1 MALFDLNSRYT
12 KSMEHGGS
20 YERDA
25 SIGGYNRKELRG
37 LNRQAKRGT
46 LTQRERAR
54 LKYLT
59 DERRGRRKRGLLSG
73 LGGAAATLGALAA
86 AGKLG
91 EGEGGSALMD
101 AIKDRLK
108 QKSLERNISRSNKQ
122 KVLEDAKNY
131 KPEAVGDYD
140 PMSDIQDIPLSKEN
154 IIEDELYSSNMQ
166 LPPEPRDTPAADRIS
181 ESMGADRAEQVSDAQ
196 EVLDLL
202 MQSTTSDPITSE
214 GPVRGTT
221 ATTPQESN
229 DPMAFIQDLV
239 RERGAANQ
247 ASMISSEN
255 PQDSALQAP
264 SFGRE
269 VPLGDMLT
277 QAELDAEDALP
288 GRVGEQPTQSPG
300 PKVANLLKAL
310 EKAPRKKVDSIFKL
324 LNSMGL
330 DGGEAQYN
338 PDEVAVPDYL
348 PPRVRPISQGNPNRN
363 LPQLEALQQLRSILG
378 NRYR

>member
-1 MALFDLNSRYT
+1 
-12 KSMEHGGS
+12 MEHGGS

-37 LNRQAKRGT
+37 LSKQARRGT

-101 AIKDRLK
+101 AIK
-108 QKSLERNISRSNKQ
+108 SRIDDKR
-122 KVLEDAKNY
+122 KAR
-131 KPEAVGDYD
+131 A
-140 PMSDIQDIPLSKEN
+140 
-154 IIEDELYSSNMQ
+154 DELGEKGEGSMESISSLRAPKNVREERG
-166 LPPEPRDTPAADRIS
+166 LVESGPGIGKSPASSDTPGADIIS
-181 ESMGADRAEQVSDAQ
+181 EDMGADRVSDAQ

-202 MQSTTSDPITSE
+202 MQSTASDPITSE

-229 DPMAFIQDLV
+229 DPMAFIQNLV
-239 RERGAANQ
+239 RERSASNQ
-247 ASMISSEN
+247 APMISSEN

-288 GRVGEQPTQSPG
+288 GRVGERPTQSPG

-338 PDEVAVPDYL
+338 PEEVAAPDRL
-348 PPRVRPISQGNPNRN
+348 TPRFGSRSQGNPNLN

>member
-1 MALFDLNSRYT
+1 
-12 KSMEHGGS
+12 MEHGGS
-20 YERDA
+20 YEREA

-37 LNRQAKRGT
+37 LNRQARRGS

-91 EGEGGSALMD
+91 EGKGGAALMD
-101 AIKDRLK
+101 AIKSRIDDKRKARADQLGEKGEGSMEGLSPLEVK
-108 QKSLERNISRSNKQ
+108 QMITDSPKGIMESGPGIGKSP
-122 KVLEDAKNY
+122 V
-131 KPEAVGDYD
+131 
-140 PMSDIQDIPLSKEN
+140 
-154 IIEDELYSSNMQ
+154 SSNMQ
-166 LPPEPRDTPAADRIS
+166 LPPELRDTPSADLIS
-181 ESMGADRAEQVSDAQ
+181 EDMGADRAEQVSDAQ
-196 EVLDLL
+196 EVLDRF
-202 MQSTTSDPITSE
+202 MQSTASDPITSE

-229 DPMAFIQDLV
+229 DPMAFIQNLV
-239 RERGAANQ
+239 RERSASNQ
-247 ASMISSEN
+247 APMISSEN

-300 PKVANLLKAL
+300 PKIANLLKAL

-324 LNSMGL
+324 LNTMGL

-338 PDEVAVPDYL
+338 PDEVAAPDRL
-348 PPRVRPISQGNPNRN
+348 TPRFGSRSQGNPNLN